1 MADTPKTLVVIS
13 SGPYAGTR
21 ARDGIEAA
29 MTCAVFGQS
38 VSVLLIRDGVLCL
51 TARPPKGSGL
61 RDLSAMLDALPH
73 YDVQQLGACNC
84 SLIARGILAPAGI
97 LTLDTD
103 ALVAWIRAHDR
114 HLGF

>member
-1 MADTPKTLVVIS
+1 VVIT

-21 ARDGIEAA
+21 ARDAIEAA

-38 VSVLLIRDGVLCL
+38 VSVLLIRDAVLCL

-73 YDVQQLGACNC
+73 YDVQRVGACNS
-84 SLIARGILAPAGI
+84 SLADRGIVPPEGI